1 MVAMPAL
8 HTNIHAPH
16 IAHGPSRRHTRS
28 QTTSCVLAW
37 ATACVILGLWSSPA
51 SAVYRCGGVGGQPVT
66 YSQWP
71 CSEASQ
77 AMKVDD
83 TRTEAQRAQAAQDK
97 AVAEQEAARF
107 DRRMRREARQRQ
119 GQKAT
124 AIDGPVRQVSA
135 GDERPEERRRSRRL
149 KAQEPDRV
157 LRPAR
162 HFRALEQSKRS
173 DSSNATR

>member
-1 MVAMPAL
+1 MTDL
-8 HTNIHAPH
+8 HTHIDAPH
-16 IAHGPSRRHTRS
+16 LAPGTLRQQARTRA
-28 QTTSCVLAW
+28 TSCALAW
-37 ATACVILGLWSSPA
+37 AAASVILGLWSSPA
-51 SAVYRCGGVGGQPVT
+51 SAVYRCGGTGGQPVT

-71 CSEASQ
+71 CSEAAQ

-107 DRRMRREARQRQ
+107 DRRLRREARQRQ

-135 GDERPEERRRSRRL
+135 GNERPEERRRSRRL

-162 HFRALEQSKRS
+162 HFRALERSKHSESGHAAR
-173 DSSNATR
+173 

>member
-1 MVAMPAL
+1 MTDL
-8 HTNIHAPH
+8 HTRIDAQHLAPGTLRQQ
-16 IAHGPSRRHTRS
+16 ARARA
-28 QTTSCVLAW
+28 TSCVLAW
-37 ATACVILGLWSSPA
+37 VAASVILGLWSSPA
-51 SAVYRCGGVGGQPVT
+51 SAVYRCGGTGGQPVT

-71 CSEASQ
+71 CSEAAQ

-107 DRRMRREARQRQ
+107 DRRLRREARQRQ

-162 HFRALEQSKRS
+162 HFRALERSKHSESGHAAR
-173 DSSNATR
+173 

>member
-1 MVAMPAL
+1 MTDL
-8 HTNIHAPH
+8 HTRIDAPH
-16 IAHGPSRRHTRS
+16 LAPGTLRQQARARA
-28 QTTSCVLAW
+28 TSCVLAW
-37 ATACVILGLWSSPA
+37 AAASVILGLWSSPA
-51 SAVYRCGGVGGQPVT
+51 SAVYRCGGTGGQPVT

-71 CSEASQ
+71 CSEAAQ

-107 DRRMRREARQRQ
+107 DRRLRREARQRQ
-119 GQKAT
+119 GQKAM

-135 GDERPEERRRSRRL
+135 GNERPEERRRSRRL

-162 HFRALEQSKRS
+162 HFRALERSKRS
-173 DSSNATR
+173 ESGHAAR